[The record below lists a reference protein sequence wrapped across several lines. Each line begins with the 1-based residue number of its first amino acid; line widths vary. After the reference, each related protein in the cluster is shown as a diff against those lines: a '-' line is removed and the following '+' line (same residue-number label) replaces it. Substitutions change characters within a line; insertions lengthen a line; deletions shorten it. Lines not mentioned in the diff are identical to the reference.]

1 MVKLELDDSRRLTG
15 KGLLWDFPGAIMD
28 VLVDGIDKQAVV
40 ACWQKHITELLALVG
55 WSDEQTIYR
64 IFEDGISFAISA
76 PFDALYAATEI
87 NESAWTLTVDELTGH
102 LESLDDDRIEQLRQ
116 MIADEVNPNLL
127 NLIEQAQIHDVPWLT
142 DDDEFS
148 LGFGAS
154 TQVWEVDCLPDASSI
169 NWQQYQSVP
178 IAMITGTNGKS
189 TSVRLSAEIF
199 KQAGL
204 CCGVTSTDFIRV
216 GDDIIDRGDYSGP
229 GGARMLLRDS
239 RVDVALLEV
248 ARGGILRRGLPIPKV
263 DVALITNIAEDHLG
277 QYGINTLEGLTA
289 TKFVVSKAV
298 SEQGTLVLNADDKE
312 LVRYSQNI
320 DKTKCWFSLDEHN
333 EVLVAHRANG
343 GANCFVRDGMMVYQ
357 SFDHQNNG
365 INESAVVEVNDVP
378 MTFYGAASH
387 NVQNAL
393 GAIALG
399 KSLGAADE
407 HILNALCHFRSDS
420 QDNPGRGNVFDI
432 NGAKVI
438 MDFAHNEHSMKAMV
452 NTVSNMSANSK
463 WLLLSAAGDRSDQ
476 DISLMTEAAMAMA
489 PDCMVA
495 VELEEYLRGREAGE
509 IPALMEKVAQNY
521 SFKPLTFH
529 VSQTPLDGVKLIVQ
543 QLEPGD
549 LALLL
554 VLSDRDKVVQWLNE
568 FHA

>member
-1 MVKLELDDSRRLTG
+1 MKLELDDSRRLTG
-15 KGLLWDFPGAIMD
+15 KGLLWDHPGAIMD
-28 VLVDGIDKQAVV
+28 VMVDGIDKQIVV
-40 ACWQKHITELLALVG
+40 DCWQKHITQLLALVG
-55 WSDEQTIYR
+55 WSSEQTTYR
-64 IFEDGISFAISA
+64 IFEDGISLAISA

-102 LESLDDDRIEQLRQ
+102 LEGIDQDRVEQLRE

-127 NLIEQAQIHDVPWLT
+127 KLIELAEANNVPWLT

-148 LGFGAS
+148 LGFGA
-154 TQVWEVDCLPDASSI
+154 TAQVWEVDCLPDADSVE
-169 NWQQYQSVP
+169 WQKYQSVP
-178 IAMITGTNGKS
+178 VAMITGTNGKS
-189 TSVRLSAEIF
+189 TSVRLSSQIFAE
-199 KQAGL
+199 AEM

-229 GGARMLLRDS
+229 GGARMLLRDN
-239 RVDVALLEV
+239 RLEVGLLEV
-248 ARGGILRRGLPIPKV
+248 ARGGILRRGLPIPTV
-263 DVALITNIAEDHLG
+263 DAALITNIAEDHLG
-277 QYGINTLEGLTA
+277 QYGINTIEGLTA

-312 LVRYSQNI
+312 LVRYSKQI
-320 DKTKCWFSLDEHN
+320 DKRKCWFALN
-333 EVLVAHRANG
+333 ERNDVLVAHRANNG
-343 GANCFVRDGMMVYQ
+343 TNCFVRDGMMVYQ
-357 SFDHQNNG
+357 YFDQSG
-365 INESAVVEVNDVP
+365 KMFEDEIVAVNDVP
-378 MTFYGAASH
+378 MTFHGAASH

-393 GAIALG
+393 GAIGLA

-407 HILNALCHFRSDS
+407 YIRSALCSFRSDS

-452 NTVSNMSANSK
+452 STVSNMSANSK
-463 WLLLSAAGDRSDQ
+463 WLLLSAAGDRSDE
-476 DISLMTEAAMAMA
+476 DIALMTEAAMAMA

-495 VELEEYLRGREAGE
+495 VELEQYLRGREAGE
-509 IPALMEKVAQNY
+509 IPALMEKVSQNY
-521 SFKPLTFH
+521 SFKPLAFH
-529 VSQTPLDGVKLIVQ
+529 VSQTPLDGVKLIVE
-543 QLEPGD
+543 QLEQGD

-568 FHA
+568 FHG

>member
-1 MVKLELDDSRRLTG
+1 MKLELDDSRRLTG
-15 KGLLWDFPGAIMD
+15 KGLLWDHPGAIMD
-28 VLVDGIDKQAVV
+28 VLVDGIDKQIVV
-40 ACWQKHITELLALVG
+40 DCWQKHITQLLALVD
-55 WSDEQTIYR
+55 WSHEQTTHR
-64 IFEDGISFAISA
+64 IFEDGISLAISA

-102 LESLDDDRIEQLRQ
+102 LEGLDQDRVEQLRE

-127 NLIEQAQIHDVPWLT
+127 KLIAQAEAHNVPWLT

-148 LGFGAS
+148 LGFGA
-154 TQVWEVDCLPDASSI
+154 TAQVWEVDCLPDADSVE
-169 NWQQYQSVP
+169 WQKYQSVP
-178 IAMITGTNGKS
+178 VAMITGTNGKS
-189 TSVRLSAEIF
+189 TSVRLSSQIFAE
-199 KQAGL
+199 AGM

-229 GGARMLLRDS
+229 GGARMLLRDN
-239 RVDVALLEV
+239 RLEVGLLEV

-263 DVALITNIAEDHLG
+263 DAALITNIAEDHLG
-277 QYGINTLEGLTA
+277 QYGINTIEGLTA

-312 LVRYSQNI
+312 LVRYAKQI
-320 DKTKCWFSLDEHN
+320 DKTKCWFALNERN
-333 EVLVAHRANG
+333 EVLMAHRANNG
-343 GANCFVRDGMMVYQ
+343 TNCFVRDGMMVYQ
-357 SFDHQNNG
+357 YFDQSG
-365 INESAVVEVNDVP
+365 KMFEDEIVAVNDVP
-378 MTFYGAASH
+378 MTFHGAASH

-393 GAIALG
+393 GAIGLA

-407 HILNALCHFRSDS
+407 HIRSALCSFRSDS

-452 NTVSNMSANSK
+452 STVSNMSANSK

-495 VELEEYLRGREAGE
+495 VELEQYLRGREAGE

-521 SFKPLTFH
+521 SFKPLAFH
-529 VSQTPLDGVKLIVQ
+529 VSQTPLDGVKLIVE

-568 FHA
+568 FHG